1 MTAAK
6 EKWVAS
12 HDAKIRL
19 TKEYKLEGGCLFQVK
34 TAFWGISIIKVKFRG
49 YSTQLS
55 NRAQFSILAN
65 LSGCPFDEVLD
76 GKVSDNELETADWNQ
91 RKDVLEKASL

>member
-1 MTAAK
+1 MTGAK
-6 EKWVAS
+6 EKWAAS

-34 TAFWGISIIKVKFRG
+34 TVFWGISIIKVKFRG

-65 LSGCPFDEVLD
+65 LSGCPFDEVMD
-76 GKVSDNELETADWNQ
+76 GKVFDNELQAADWNH
-91 RKDVLEKASL
+91 KKGKIS